1 MKLSRKKLRYLILEV
16 LAESTEY
23 IADEDG
29 IVAKTDEAIWDQG
42 NMDEPFADFLRQKFN
57 IQPPAK
63 YQPRQE
69 PANGYLFSRS
79 FKSNEEYEQTKK
91 YEDPISWFEQND
103 PDTLIQFANLW
114 GTVTDAGDRP
124 SGKWK
129 RQQREDNEE
138 RQLFNEVPP
147 PLREFIMK
155 DDLEDNLAT
164 EIFNFICE
172 ADVDTISSGPG
183 YHSRHG
189 TEDIVGSYIGLTDG
203 LSEEDRVKFD
213 KMYDKVLSVA
223 SDRFAGFEDAIYELE
238 KLVFYQAVDKL
249 INYDYIVEAGD
260 GYELGET
267 GYELIERHGWT
278 FGYTWHVH
286 PSARQTI
293 PAGQPNAG
301 ERGWQELKWSGPK
314 ITREQLFGY

>member
-1 MKLSRKKLRYLILEV
+1 MKLNRRNLRRLILEV

-57 IQPPAK
+57 IQPPPN
-63 YQPRQE
+63 YQPPQ
-69 PANGYLFSRS
+69 PGQSRS
-79 FKSNEEYEQTKK
+79 FASSEEYELAKK
-91 YEDPISWFEQND
+91 YENPILWFREND
-103 PDTLIQFANLW
+103 PETLTQFANLW
-114 GTVTDAGDRP
+114 GTAMDAGDRP
-124 SGKWK
+124 SDEWY
-129 RQQREDNEE
+129 RQQHEDNEE

-172 ADVDTISSGPG
+172 ADVDTISSAPG
-183 YHSRHG
+183 AHSRYG
-189 TEDIVGSYIGLTDG
+189 TDDILGSYIVLTDG
-203 LSEEDRVKFD
+203 LSEEDRVEFD
-213 KMYDKVLSVA
+213 KMYEKLLGR
-223 SDRFAGFEDAIYELE
+223 DRFDGFEEAIYELE
-238 KLVFYQAVDKL
+238 KIIFYQAVDKL
-249 INYDYIVEAGD
+249 INYDYIIEAGE
-260 GYELGET
+260 GYELGEA

-278 FGYTWHVH
+278 YDYKWHVH

-301 ERGWQELKWSGPK
+301 QQGWKELKWSGPK
-314 ITREQLFGY
+314 ITRKDLFGY

>member
-1 MKLSRKKLRYLILEV
+1 MKLTRRKIRSLILEV

-42 NMDEPFADFLRQKFN
+42 NMDEPFADFLREKFN
-57 IQPPAK
+57 IQPPPN
-63 YQPRQE
+63 YQPPQL
-69 PANGYLFSRS
+69 GQSRS
-79 FKSNEEYEQTKK
+79 FASSEEYEQAKK
-91 YEDPISWFEQND
+91 YEEPISWFKEHD

-114 GTVTDAGDRP
+114 GTVTDSGDRP
-124 SGKWK
+124 SDEWY

-138 RQLFNEVPP
+138 SQLFNEVPP

-189 TEDIVGSYIGLTDG
+189 TEDILGSYIGLTDG
-203 LSEEDRVKFD
+203 FSEEDRVEFD
-213 KMYDKVLSVA
+213 KMYEKLQGR
-223 SDRFAGFEDAIYELE
+223 DRFDGFEEVIDELE
-238 KLVFYQAVDKL
+238 KIIFYQAVDKL
-249 INYDYIVEAGD
+249 INYDYIVEAGE

-267 GYELIERHGWT
+267 GYELIKRLGWT
-278 FGYTWHVH
+278 YDYTWHVH

-314 ITREQLFGY
+314 ITRKQLFG

>member
-1 MKLSRKKLRYLILEV
+1 MKLTRRKIRNLILEV

-57 IQPPAK
+57 IQPPAN
-63 YQPRQE
+63 YQPPQ
-69 PANGYLFSRS
+69 PGQSRS
-79 FKSNEEYEQTKK
+79 MSMEEYEQTKK
-91 YEDPISWFEQND
+91 YEDPISWFREND
-103 PDTLIQFANLW
+103 PETLVQFANLF
-114 GTVTDAGDRP
+114 GTVMDAGDRP
-124 SGKWK
+124 SDEWK
-129 RQQREDNEE
+129 RQQLEDNEE

-183 YHSRHG
+183 AHSRHG
-189 TEDIVGSYIGLTDG
+189 TESILGDFIGLTDG
-203 LSEEDRVKFD
+203 LSEEDRVKFN

-223 SDRFAGFEDAIYELE
+223 SDRFVGFEDAIYELE
-238 KLVFYQAVDKL
+238 KLMFYQAVDKL
-249 INYDYIVEAGD
+249 INKDYIVEAGD

-278 FGYTWHVH
+278 YNYKWHVH